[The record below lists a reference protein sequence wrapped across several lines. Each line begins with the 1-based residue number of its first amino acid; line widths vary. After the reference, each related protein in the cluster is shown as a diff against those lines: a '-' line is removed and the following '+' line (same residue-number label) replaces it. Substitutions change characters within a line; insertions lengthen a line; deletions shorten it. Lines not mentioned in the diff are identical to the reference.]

1 MTNNSATIK
10 RIFHSSVVVFFVLS
24 AHLVLVA
31 KSYALPSKRII
42 IQLSHELSGQDEIL
56 FRQQLGQL
64 VIPKHTA
71 TSQGS
76 RWLLGIPSETS
87 SEQLDAL
94 IAKISAMKGVAYAEE
109 DKIIKPAVAPPVVNT
124 Q

>member
-1 MTNNSATIK
+1 MKNNSATIQ
-10 RIFHSSVVVFFVLS
+10 RIFHSVVVAFFVLS
-24 AHLVLVA
+24 AQLVLIA

-42 IQLSHELSGQDEIL
+42 IQLSHELSGPDEIL
-56 FRQQLGQL
+56 FRQQLDQL

-76 RWLLGIPSETS
+76 RWLLGVPSETS

-94 IAKISAMKGVAYAEE
+94 IAKISAMKNVAYAEE
-109 DKIIKPAVAPPVVNT
+109 DKIIKHAVAPPVVNT